1 MTDHIRP
8 ELFRVIELLESWA
21 GDQLP
26 PPDKW
31 SGICINLI
39 LIPKLHMPGWGALV
53 AEAAKTWPENSG
65 NPRYPV
71 PHPDLLPESAYT
83 AKWEVEKWDG
93 EYGESRR
100 RLCQHVADW
109 VRENRLRA
117 EQTATSRTK
126 KATGAAKKPR

>member
-1 MTDHIRP
+1 MTDYIRP
-8 ELFRVIELLESWA
+8 ELLRVIELLESWA
-21 GDQLP
+21 EDQPP

-31 SGICINLI
+31 SVICVNL
-39 LIPKLHMPGWGALV
+39 ALV
-53 AEAAKTWPENSG
+53 PEISMSGMTDWEALVSEAAKTWPEWSG
-65 NPRYPV
+65 DPRYPV

-109 VRENRLRA
+109 IRGNRLRA
-117 EQTATSRTK
+117 EQLASW
-126 KATGAAKKPR
+126 GL

>member
-1 MTDHIRP
+1 MTDYIRP

-21 GDQLP
+21 EDQLP

-31 SGICINLI
+31 FGICVNLA
-39 LIPKLHMPGWGALV
+39 LVPGLSVADWEALV
-53 AEAAKTWPENSG
+53 AEAAKTWPEFSG
-65 NPRYPV
+65 DPRFPV

-109 VRENRLRA
+109 IRKNPLRA
-117 EQTATSRTK
+117 EQIATWR
-126 KATGAAKKPR
+126 

>member
-1 MTDHIRP
+1 MTDYIRP

-21 GDQLP
+21 EDQLP

-31 SGICINLI
+31 SGICINLAR
-39 LIPKLHMPGWGALV
+39 LPELSTADWGMLV
-53 AEAAKTWPENSG
+53 AEAAKTWPEWSG
-65 NPRYPV
+65 DPRYPV

-83 AKWEVEKWDG
+83 AKWEVPKWSG

-109 VRENRLRA
+109 IRENPLRA
-117 EQTATSRTK
+117 EQTASW
-126 KATGAAKKPR
+126 G